1 MKVNSLETAYVAKEV
16 QVVKGAEGSKENI
29 IAGAMPD
36 ISLRL
41 IGHGI
46 LFKGFYIYV
55 T

>member
-1 MKVNSLETAYVAKEV
+1 MKVNSLESAYVVEEV
-16 QVVKGAEGSKENI
+16 QVFKGAEGSKETI
-29 IAGAMPD
+29 IAGGIPD
-36 ISLRL
+36 ILLRF